1 MGKCFRERRFEI
13 KVGMAFSSPM
23 KISFINNSYALGK
36 NMNANWE
43 VYDMNSDAFRD
54 KIVVL
59 DEDGDEKELS
69 IEALFDMKDK
79 TYALLSSEQD
89 GSDTFVMQVE
99 NTDEGQFLTG
109 ISDPSER
116 NMILDAYEI
125 AVDAN
130 PETEWVLYGKKH
142 S

>member
-1 MGKCFRERRFEI
+1 M
-13 KVGMAFSSPM
+13 P
-23 KISFINNSYALGK
+23 NT
-36 NMNANWE
+36 E
-43 VYDMNSDAFRD
+43 VYWMNSDVYRD

-59 DEDGDEKELS
+59 DENGNEKEFS

-79 TYALLSSEQD
+79 TYALLRSEED
-89 GSDTFVMQVE
+89 GNNTFVMQVE
-99 NTDEGQFLTG
+99 NTDDGQFLTG

-130 PETEWVLYGKKH
+130 PETE
-142 S
+142 

>member
-1 MGKCFRERRFEI
+1 
-13 KVGMAFSSPM
+13 
-23 KISFINNSYALGK
+23 
-36 NMNANWE
+36 
-43 VYDMNSDAFRD
+43 MNSDVYRD

-59 DEDGDEKELS
+59 DENGAEKELS

-79 TYALLSSEQD
+79 TYALLRSEQD
-89 GSDTFVMQVE
+89 GNDTFVMQVE
-99 NTDEGQFLTG
+99 NTDDGQFLTG

-130 PETEWVLYGKKH
+130 PETE
-142 S
+142 